1 MEPVMKIK
9 LVLSVCALVLAVGT
23 IAVRISLDTPQA
35 FAQIKKTDMK
45 DPMADHDMLHDAE
58 KMDLATR
65 YIHGDLTI
73 SKLLARAT
81 VPGASVGGGYMTI
94 TNNGTVADR
103 LLGGSTGVSK
113 MLEVHSMKMV
123 GDVMQMRPLPDGI
136 IIEPG
141 ATVTLQPGGL
151 HIMFMGLDAPLAKDT
166 SFKAELNFE
175 NAGPID
181 VEFMIK
187 DRAAFSH
194 NH

>member
-1 MEPVMKIK
+1 MKIK

-23 IAVRISLDTPQA
+23 VAVRISLDTPQA
-35 FAQIKKTDMK
+35 FAEVKKDEMK
-45 DPMADHDMLHDAE
+45 GHDAG
-58 KMDLATR
+58 KMDMATS
-65 YIHGDLTI
+65 YIHGDLVI

-81 VPGASVGGGYMTI
+81 VPGAAVGGGYMTI
-94 TNNGTVADR
+94 TNNGTDADR
-103 LLGGSTGVSK
+103 FMGGTTNVAK

-136 IIEPG
+136 VIEPG
-141 ATVTLQPGGL
+141 ATVTLEPGGL
-151 HIMFMGLDAPLAKDT
+151 HVMFMGLDAPLAKDT

-175 NAGPID
+175 KAGPVA
-181 VEFMIK
+181 VEFMTK